1 MESKERR
8 KIGVPDSLSPMD
20 RENLRNHL
28 RLFDLLILK
37 PTGGEPN
44 SIGGITLTGGDLQ
57 TVPR

>member
-1 MESKERR
+1 
-8 KIGVPDSLSPMD
+8 MD
-20 RENLRNHL
+20 RENLTNHL
-28 RLFDLLILK
+28 RLFGLLILK